1 MMLVM
6 SILGLW
12 VVNLETPHIDNLAK
26 AGVMFTDDAHSA
38 TVCAPSRAGF
48 DR

>member
-12 VVNLETPHIDNLAK
+12 VSEDLETPHIDNLAK
-26 AGVMFTDDAHSA
+26 AGYVYRCRLSA
-38 TVCAPSRAGF
+38 TVCAPSRAGL
-48 DR
+48 